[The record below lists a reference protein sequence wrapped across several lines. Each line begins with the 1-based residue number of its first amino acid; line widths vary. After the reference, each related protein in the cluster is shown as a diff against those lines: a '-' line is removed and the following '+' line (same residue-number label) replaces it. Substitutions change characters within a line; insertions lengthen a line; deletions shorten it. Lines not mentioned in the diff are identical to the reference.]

1 MDTNV
6 LENTLK
12 NLLFSD
18 GLEVFVF
25 NVFEDT
31 VNKYGIIEGKF
42 TSTGSDTF
50 TNFLESIKTKISE
63 EYVSSFMNLVSIP
76 KIKEA
81 KKEGKEKLNLKY
93 KT

>member
-31 VNKYGIIEGKF
+31 VSKYGIVEGKF

-63 EYVSSFMNLVSIP
+63 EYVSGFMNLVSIDR
-76 KIKEA
+76 KSVV
-81 KKEGKEKLNLKY
+81 
-93 KT
+93 

>member
-31 VNKYGIIEGKF
+31 VNKYGII
-42 TSTGSDTF
+42 
-50 TNFLESIKTKISE
+50 
-63 EYVSSFMNLVSIP
+63 
-76 KIKEA
+76 
-81 KKEGKEKLNLKY
+81 
-93 KT
+93 